1 MNNMGLFSE
10 VTYSIFD
17 PMGVLVATVGLPFD
31 LMDVIGVFVDPV
43 GM

>member
-10 VTYSIFD
+10 VTYNIFD
-17 PMGVLVATVGLPFD
+17 PMGVLVDTVGLTLD
-31 LMDVIGVFVDPV
+31 LMDVKGPV